1 MNIFNQLKNKFFG
14 SKKNI
19 GNKNSNP
26 LVKFIA
32 AKMKLVLISAGAS
45 IASFLAPVII
55 ILAVVAFFI
64 GFVQANVDRVEN
76 LLRGGCLFCSN
87 EELEKMKEDQ
97 FYTKIRIIKEV
108 GGQKIN
114 DVVLAS
120 TILFQGQYADMMD
133 SLYDETFTESDFK
146 EDVKNFFNGLGVTGS
161 SEYTGIS
168 QEQINLLDAATI
180 IMVNS
185 NVDGKYDEES
195 YKKALASPGYGSDNF
210 LVNGMT
216 CINEGVGSVIN
227 AHINLIPGMSIIRGD
242 GNSADDIVYLFNTV
256 DICNEGFIGGTI
268 SEVKKITNPEVK
280 QRKKEQIAQE
290 IIDFSKFYE
299 SLFSE
304 TDPCLYYGGSVGT
317 GDIVNWRQCDSR
329 WANISIGSSTVCR
342 IGCTTTAISY
352 IIAKSG
358 TKLAVPEINPGV
370 YASEKS
376 GYDGALINWNF
387 SKIAPKMKSYAGS
400 GITKSNYVEKI
411 SSIINTPIDGKQAFV
426 LVEATGGGGTHWVA
440 VDHVENGTV
449 YVLDPSAS
457 QEGLT
462 DITTM
467 HRWSTGGP
475 SSYRVLYAD
484 DVPFG
489 ATGSSSSSTTNT
501 SIDVTSSAYQ
511 ERLEKSKKYYQASA
525 EMKDVIIAGGSKMGS
540 AGCIISS
547 LMGMY
552 YLYTGNE
559 IDVERFIKD
568 IVTEGEWKINGAGYS
583 SPYFDSDESSPLL
596 TQNWGLSGHPIAT
609 DLDSIKE
616 TLRKG
621 KKIMVNIGPNSGPY
635 PTSYGHYLVFDHINP
650 DTGEI
655 YVWDPV
661 GSTSRNGYKTDSE
674 VQTGIL
680 NVIKNGAWE
689 FSSTM
694 VNGSDMCETTGT
706 ASMDNLLEMLK
717 RLEGEPPACTVR
729 GKVGYETYID
739 SMDQSYAGTTTA
751 YGITQ
756 VYNRDLADSIGYTNF
771 DSDMSNGCVEKD
783 YIDEMGKLSMEAAV
797 ENVKADYE
805 AQSGGK
811 QLEEY
816 QYHSLALIYHHWPV
830 GVHKLIGQL
839 VKLDDVR
846 SYEAYHWYL
855 TYNGLGGAQGALNR
869 REVEYHLLYNG
880 NYDADRVYDVVDTKE
895 YWAKRVEI
903 YKSEQVS

>member
-1 MNIFNQLKNKFFG
+1 MNIFNQLKNKFLG

-87 EELEKMKEDQ
+87 EELEQMKEDQ

-161 SEYTGIS
+161 SEYNGIS

-210 LVNGMT
+210 LVNGIT
-216 CINEGVGSVIN
+216 CISEGLGAIIN
-227 AHINLIPGMSIIRGD
+227 AHINLIPGISIIRGD

-329 WANISIGSSTVCR
+329 WGNLFLGNSSSRVCKY
-342 IGCTTTAISY
+342 GCTTTAISY

-358 TKLAVPEINPGV
+358 TQLAVSEINPGV

-376 GYDGALINWNF
+376 GYAGSLINWNF
-387 SKIAPKMKSYAGS
+387 SKIAPKMKSYVGND
-400 GITKSNYVEKI
+400 ITKSNYVEKI

-426 LVEATGGGGTHWVA
+426 LVEATDGGGTHWVA

-489 ATGSSSSSTTNT
+489 GTGSSSSSTN
-501 SIDVTSSAYQ
+501 SSLDVTSSAYQ

-525 EMKDVIIAGGSKMGS
+525 EMKDVIIDGDSKMGS

-559 IDVERFIKD
+559 IDVGRFIND
-568 IVTEGEWKINGAGYS
+568 IVKEGEWKINGAGYS
-583 SPYFDSDESSPLL
+583 SPYFDSDENSPLL

-621 KKIMVNIGPNSGPY
+621 KKIMVNIGPNSGTY
-635 PTSYGHYLVFDHINP
+635 PTSYGHYLVFDHVNP
-650 DTGEI
+650 DTGNI
-655 YVWDPV
+655 YVWDPN
-661 GSTSRNGYKTDSE
+661 GSTNRNGYKTDSE
-674 VQTGIL
+674 IQTGIL

-689 FSSTM
+689 FSSTT
-694 VNGSDMCETTGT
+694 VNGSDMCETTTGVGEIT
-706 ASMDNLLEMLK
+706 IPAEFGNGGYTVTVYDDFNWAYNQGKVYNKWAAAGSVYDNGIATY
-717 RLEGEPPACTVR
+717 EGRYLIACTETFGTV
-729 GKVGYETYID
+729 GDKVDFFLEDGTKIPAIIADMKNPNDAGYNKW
-739 SMDQSYAGTTTA
+739 GH
-751 YGITQ
+751 
-756 VYNRDLADSIGYTNF
+756 
-771 DSDMSNGCVEKD
+771 SNGQ
-783 YIDEMGKLSMEAAV
+783 
-797 ENVKADYE
+797 NVLEFEVSHLAFYSTYKSNPGTNGWFE
-805 AQSGGK
+805 EEWGGK
-811 QLEEY
+811 RVA
-816 QYHSLALIYHHWPV
+816 SA
-830 GVHKLIGQL
+830 
-839 VKLDDVR
+839 
-846 SYEAYHWYL
+846 
-855 TYNGLGGAQGALNR
+855 TNLGENII
-869 REVEYHLLYNG
+869 N
-880 NYDADRVYDVVDTKE
+880 
-895 YWAKRVEI
+895 
-903 YKSEQVS
+903 